1 MLLLPWGTM
10 ERIVDI
16 LVVFSAC
23 AVSFVAHSALDAG
36 VVGAAGV
43 GALLPLGGV
52 TDSAPAV
59 ACLLVAV
66 IAVLG
71 CEWTRSR
78 WRLLAPVFFC
88 VLSAAVP
95 EGLFLVPAVVYEL
108 CRFIR
113 EPLPWR
119 AAPLAVPIPFA
130 CAAAVHHVPAGTI
143 VLSAALCAL
152 AALASMRTSVL
163 LAQRDLRHRA
173 RDEYRERELVAAGDC
188 SARGRADSASLDNG
202 VSACPE
208 GAAAVDAMP
217 ACSTGYAYP
226 AASLPDERCR
236 TAFSLLTDREYEV
249 VALIAE
255 GLDNHEI
262 AAAAFLSEG
271 TVRNRISS
279 ALQKTGYA
287 NRTQLAV
294 AWWQAREG

>member
-1 MLLLPWGTM
+1 MG
-10 ERIVDI
+10 RIVDI
-16 LVVFSAC
+16 LVVFTAC
-23 AVSFVAHSALDAG
+23 AVSFVAHSTLDAG
-36 VVGAAGV
+36 VVDTAGAGV
-43 GALLPLGGV
+43 LLPFG
-52 TDSAPAV
+52 DIAASASVV

-71 CEWTRSR
+71 CEWARSG
-78 WRLLAPVFFC
+78 WRSLAPVFFC
-88 VLSAAVP
+88 ALSAVVP
-95 EGLFLVPAVVYEL
+95 EGLFFVPAATYEL

-113 EPLPWR
+113 DPLPWR

-130 CAAAVHHVPAGTI
+130 CAAAVHHVPAGAI

-152 AALASMRTSVL
+152 AALVSMRTSAL

-173 RDEYRERELVAAGDC
+173 WDEYRERELVEVEGRLV
-188 SARGRADSASLDNG
+188 RGRVDFDSR
-202 VSACPE
+202 VT
-208 GAAAVDAMP
+208 GAADRPDGTSAADAEP
-217 ACSTGYAYP
+217 AHAAMLPHLAALSTDG
-226 AASLPDERCR
+226 RCR
-236 TAFSLLTDREYEV
+236 AAFSQLTDREYEV

-262 AAAAFLSEG
+262 AAAAFISEG

-279 ALQKTGYA
+279 SLQKTGYK

>member
-1 MLLLPWGTM
+1 M

-16 LVVFSAC
+16 LVVFAAC
-23 AVSFVAHSALDAG
+23 AVSFVAHSTLDAG
-36 VVGAAGV
+36 IVGAADA
-43 GALLPLGGV
+43 GALLPSGDV
-52 TDSAPAV
+52 ADSAPAV

-88 VLSAAVP
+88 VLSAVVP
-95 EGLFLVPAVVYEL
+95 EGLFLVPAATYEL

-119 AAPLAVPIPFA
+119 AAPLAVPMPFA
-130 CAAAVHHVPAGTI
+130 CAAAVHHVPAGTV

-152 AALASMRTSVL
+152 AALVSMRTGAL

-173 RDEYRERELVAAGDC
+173 RDEYRERELVEVEGRLV
-188 SARGRADSASLDNG
+188 RGRVDFDSR
-202 VSACPE
+202 VT
-208 GAAAVDAMP
+208 GAADRPDGTSAADAEP
-217 ACSTGYAYP
+217 AHAAMLPHLAALSTDG
-226 AASLPDERCR
+226 RCR
-236 TAFSLLTDREYEV
+236 AAFSQLTDREYEV

-262 AAAAFLSEG
+262 AAAAFISEG

-279 ALQKTGYA
+279 SLQKTGYK

>member
-1 MLLLPWGTM
+1 MG
-10 ERIVDI
+10 RIVDI
-16 LVVFSAC
+16 LVVFTAC
-23 AVSFVAHSALDAG
+23 AVSFVAHSTLDAG
-36 VVGAAGV
+36 VVDTAGAGV
-43 GALLPLGGV
+43 LLPFG
-52 TDSAPAV
+52 DIAASASVV

-71 CEWTRSR
+71 CEWARSG
-78 WRLLAPVFFC
+78 WRSLAPVFFC
-88 VLSAAVP
+88 ALSAVVP
-95 EGLFLVPAVVYEL
+95 EGLFFVPAATYEL

-113 EPLPWR
+113 DPLPWR

-130 CAAAVHHVPAGTI
+130 CAAAVHHVPAGAI

-152 AALASMRTSVL
+152 AALVSMRTSAL

-173 RDEYRERELVAAGDC
+173 WDEYRERELVEVEGRLV
-188 SARGRADSASLDNG
+188 RGRVDFDSR
-202 VSACPE
+202 VT
-208 GAAAVDAMP
+208 GAADRPDGTSAADAEP
-217 ACSTGYAYP
+217 AHAATLPHLAALSTDG
-226 AASLPDERCR
+226 RCR
-236 TAFSLLTDREYEV
+236 AAFSQLTDREYEV

-262 AAAAFLSEG
+262 AAAAFISEG

-279 ALQKTGYA
+279 SLQKTGYK

>member
-1 MLLLPWGTM
+1 MV
-10 ERIVDI
+10 RIVDI
-16 LVVFSAC
+16 LVVFTAC
-23 AVSFVAHSALDAG
+23 AVSFVAHSTLDAG
-36 VVGAAGV
+36 VVDTAGAGV
-43 GALLPLGGV
+43 LLPFG
-52 TDSAPAV
+52 DIAASASVV

-71 CEWTRSR
+71 CEWARSG
-78 WRLLAPVFFC
+78 WRSLAPVFFC
-88 VLSAAVP
+88 ALSAVVP
-95 EGLFLVPAVVYEL
+95 EGLFFVPAATYEL

-113 EPLPWR
+113 DPLPWR

-130 CAAAVHHVPAGTI
+130 CAAAVHHVPAGAI

-152 AALASMRTSVL
+152 AALVSMRTSAL

-173 RDEYRERELVAAGDC
+173 WDEYRERELVEVEGRLV
-188 SARGRADSASLDNG
+188 RGRVDFDSR
-202 VSACPE
+202 VT
-208 GAAAVDAMP
+208 GAADRPDGTSAADAEPAHAVMLPHLA
-217 ACSTGYAYP
+217 ALSTDG
-226 AASLPDERCR
+226 RCR
-236 TAFSLLTDREYEV
+236 AAFSQLTDREYEV

-262 AAAAFLSEG
+262 AAAAFISEG

>member
-1 MLLLPWGTM
+1 MV
-10 ERIVDI
+10 RIVDI
-16 LVVFSAC
+16 LVVFTAC
-23 AVSFVAHSALDAG
+23 AVSFVAHSTLDAG
-36 VVGAAGV
+36 VVDTVGAGV
-43 GALLPLGGV
+43 LLPFG
-52 TDSAPAV
+52 DIAASASVV

-71 CEWTRSR
+71 CEWARSG
-78 WRLLAPVFFC
+78 WRSLAPVFFC
-88 VLSAAVP
+88 ALSAVVP
-95 EGLFLVPAVVYEL
+95 EGLFFVPAATYEL

-113 EPLPWR
+113 DPLPWR

-130 CAAAVHHVPAGTI
+130 CAAAVHHVPAGAI

-152 AALASMRTSVL
+152 AALVSMRTSAL

-173 RDEYRERELVAAGDC
+173 WDEYRERELVEVEGRLV
-188 SARGRADSASLDNG
+188 RGRVDFDSR
-202 VSACPE
+202 VT
-208 GAAAVDAMP
+208 GAADRPDGTSAADAEP
-217 ACSTGYAYP
+217 AHAAMLPHLAALSTDG
-226 AASLPDERCR
+226 RCR
-236 TAFSLLTDREYEV
+236 AAFSQLTDREYEV

-262 AAAAFLSEG
+262 AAAAFISEG

-279 ALQKTGYA
+279 SLQKTGYK

>member
-1 MLLLPWGTM
+1 M

-16 LVVFSAC
+16 LVVFAAC
-23 AVSFVAHSALDAG
+23 VVSFVAHSALDAG
-36 VVGAAGV
+36 VVGAADA
-43 GALLPLGGV
+43 GALLPSGDV
-52 TDSAPAV
+52 ADSAPAV

-71 CEWTRSR
+71 CEWARSG
-78 WRLLAPVFFC
+78 WRLLAPVLYC
-88 VLSAAVP
+88 VLSAVVP
-95 EGLFLVPAVVYEL
+95 EGLFLVPAATYEL

-130 CAAAVHHVPAGTI
+130 CAAAVHHVPAGAI

-152 AALASMRTSVL
+152 AALVSMRTSAL

-173 RDEYRERELVAAGDC
+173 WDEYREHELVGVGDFLA
-188 SARGRADSASLDNG
+188 SGRADSGCLDN
-202 VSACPE
+202 E
-208 GAAAVDAMP
+208 VDACFADSSALDGVP
-217 ACSTGYAYP
+217 VGSIGHLHP

-236 TAFSLLTDREYEV
+236 AAFPQLTECEYEV

-255 GLDNHEI
+255 GLDNHEV

-279 ALQKTGYA
+279 VLQKTGYA

-294 AWWQAREG
+294 AWWRAREG

>member
-1 MLLLPWGTM
+1 MV
-10 ERIVDI
+10 RIVDI
-16 LVVFSAC
+16 LVVFTAC
-23 AVSFVAHSALDAG
+23 AVSFVAHSTLDAG
-36 VVGAAGV
+36 VVDTAGAGV
-43 GALLPLGGV
+43 LLPFG
-52 TDSAPAV
+52 DNAASASVV

-71 CEWTRSR
+71 CEWARSG
-78 WRLLAPVFFC
+78 WRSLAPVFFC
-88 VLSAAVP
+88 ALSAVVP
-95 EGLFLVPAVVYEL
+95 EGLFFVPAATYEL

-113 EPLPWR
+113 DPLPWR

-130 CAAAVHHVPAGTI
+130 CAAAVHHVPAGAI

-152 AALASMRTSVL
+152 ASMRTSAL
-163 LAQRDLRHRA
+163 LAQRDLRHQA
-173 RDEYRERELVAAGDC
+173 WDEYREHELVEVADC
-188 SARGRADSASLDNG
+188 SAGGRADSASLDNG

-217 ACSTGYAYP
+217 ACSTGYAYSV
-226 AASLPDERCR
+226 ATLFDERCR
-236 TAFSLLTDREYEV
+236 AAFPLLTDREYEV
-249 VALIAE
+249 VSLIAE

-262 AAAAFLSEG
+262 AAAAFISEG

-279 ALQKTGYA
+279 SLQKTGYK

>member
-1 MLLLPWGTM
+1 MV
-10 ERIVDI
+10 RIVDI
-16 LVVFSAC
+16 LVVFTAC
-23 AVSFVAHSALDAG
+23 AVSFVAHSTLDAG
-36 VVGAAGV
+36 VVDTAGAGV
-43 GALLPLGGV
+43 LLPFG
-52 TDSAPAV
+52 DIAASASVV

-71 CEWTRSR
+71 CEWARSG
-78 WRLLAPVFFC
+78 WRSLAPVFFC
-88 VLSAAVP
+88 ALSAVVP
-95 EGLFLVPAVVYEL
+95 EGLFFVPAATYEL

-113 EPLPWR
+113 DPSPWR

-130 CAAAVHHVPAGTI
+130 CAAAVHHVPAGAI

-152 AALASMRTSVL
+152 AALVSMRTSAL

-173 RDEYRERELVAAGDC
+173 WDEYRERELVEVEGRLV
-188 SARGRADSASLDNG
+188 RGRVDFDSR
-202 VSACPE
+202 VT
-208 GAAAVDAMP
+208 GAANRPDGTSAADAEPAHAVMLPHLA
-217 ACSTGYAYP
+217 ALST
-226 AASLPDERCR
+226 DERCR
-236 TAFSLLTDREYEV
+236 AAFSQLTDREYEV

-262 AAAAFLSEG
+262 AAAAFISEG

-279 ALQKTGYA
+279 SLQKTGYK

>member
-1 MLLLPWGTM
+1 MG
-10 ERIVDI
+10 RIVDI
-16 LVVFSAC
+16 LVVFTAC
-23 AVSFVAHSALDAG
+23 AVSFVAHSTLDAG
-36 VVGAAGV
+36 VVDTAGAGV
-43 GALLPLGGV
+43 LLPFG
-52 TDSAPAV
+52 DIAASASVV

-71 CEWTRSR
+71 CEWARSG
-78 WRLLAPVFFC
+78 WRSLAPVFFC
-88 VLSAAVP
+88 ALSAVVP
-95 EGLFLVPAVVYEL
+95 EGLFFVPAATYEL

-113 EPLPWR
+113 DPLPWR

-130 CAAAVHHVPAGTI
+130 CAAAVHHVPAGAI

-152 AALASMRTSVL
+152 AALVSMRTSAL

-173 RDEYRERELVAAGDC
+173 WDEYRKRELVEVEGRLV
-188 SARGRADSASLDNG
+188 RGRVDFDSR
-202 VSACPE
+202 VT
-208 GAAAVDAMP
+208 GAADRPDGTSAADAEP
-217 ACSTGYAYP
+217 AHAAMLPHLAALSTDG
-226 AASLPDERCR
+226 RCR
-236 TAFSLLTDREYEV
+236 AAFSQLTDREYEV

-262 AAAAFLSEG
+262 AAAAFISEG

-279 ALQKTGYA
+279 SLQKTGYK

>member
-1 MLLLPWGTM
+1 MV
-10 ERIVDI
+10 RIVDI
-16 LVVFSAC
+16 LVVFAAC
-23 AVSFVAHSALDAG
+23 AVSFVAHSTLDAG
-36 VVGAAGV
+36 VVDTAGAGV
-43 GALLPLGGV
+43 LLPFG
-52 TDSAPAV
+52 DIAASASVV

-71 CEWTRSR
+71 CEWARSG
-78 WRLLAPVFFC
+78 WRSLAPVFFC
-88 VLSAAVP
+88 ALSAVVP
-95 EGLFLVPAVVYEL
+95 EGLFFVPAATYEL

-113 EPLPWR
+113 DPLPWR

-152 AALASMRTSVL
+152 AALASMRTSAL

-173 RDEYRERELVAAGDC
+173 WDEYRERELVAAGDC

-236 TAFSLLTDREYEV
+236 TAFSLLTEREYEV

-262 AAAAFLSEG
+262 AVAAFLSEG

>member
-1 MLLLPWGTM
+1 MG
-10 ERIVDI
+10 RIVDI
-16 LVVFSAC
+16 LVVFTAC
-23 AVSFVAHSALDAG
+23 AVSFVAHSTLDAG
-36 VVGAAGV
+36 VVDTAGAGV
-43 GALLPLGGV
+43 LLPFG
-52 TDSAPAV
+52 DIAASASVV

-71 CEWTRSR
+71 CEWARSG
-78 WRLLAPVFFC
+78 WRSLAPVFFC
-88 VLSAAVP
+88 ALSAVVP
-95 EGLFLVPAVVYEL
+95 EGLFFVPAATYEL

-113 EPLPWR
+113 DPLPWR

-130 CAAAVHHVPAGTI
+130 CAAAVHHVPAGAI

-152 AALASMRTSVL
+152 ASMRTSAL

-173 RDEYRERELVAAGDC
+173 WDEYRERELVEVEGRLV
-188 SARGRADSASLDNG
+188 RGRVDFDSR
-202 VSACPE
+202 VT
-208 GAAAVDAMP
+208 GAADRPDGTSAADAEP
-217 ACSTGYAYP
+217 AHAAMLPHLAALSTDG
-226 AASLPDERCR
+226 RCR
-236 TAFSLLTDREYEV
+236 AAFSQLTDRECEV

-262 AAAAFLSEG
+262 AAAAFISEG

-279 ALQKTGYA
+279 SLQKTGYK

>member
-1 MLLLPWGTM
+1 MG
-10 ERIVDI
+10 RIVDI
-16 LVVFSAC
+16 LVVFTAC
-23 AVSFVAHSALDAG
+23 AVSFVAHSTLDAG
-36 VVGAAGV
+36 VVDTAGAGV
-43 GALLPLGGV
+43 LLPFGD
-52 TDSAPAV
+52 TAASASVV

-71 CEWTRSR
+71 CEWARSG
-78 WRLLAPVFFC
+78 WRSLAPVFFC
-88 VLSAAVP
+88 ALSAVVP
-95 EGLFLVPAVVYEL
+95 EGLFFVPAATYEL

-113 EPLPWR
+113 DPLPWR

-130 CAAAVHHVPAGTI
+130 CAAAVHHVPAGAI

-152 AALASMRTSVL
+152 AALVSMRTSAL

-173 RDEYRERELVAAGDC
+173 WDEYRERELVEVEGRLV
-188 SARGRADSASLDNG
+188 RGRVDFDSR
-202 VSACPE
+202 VT
-208 GAAAVDAMP
+208 GAADRPDGTSAADAEP
-217 ACSTGYAYP
+217 AHAAMLPHLAALSTDG
-226 AASLPDERCR
+226 RCR
-236 TAFSLLTDREYEV
+236 AAFSQLTDREYEV

-262 AAAAFLSEG
+262 AAAAFISEG

-279 ALQKTGYA
+279 SLQKTGYK

>member
-1 MLLLPWGTM
+1 MG
-10 ERIVDI
+10 RIVDI
-16 LVVFSAC
+16 LVVFTAC
-23 AVSFVAHSALDAG
+23 AVSFIAHSVLDAG

-43 GALLPLGGV
+43 GALLPLGDV

-78 WRLLAPVFFC
+78 WRLLAPVFLC

-95 EGLFLVPAVVYEL
+95 EGLFLVPAATYEL

-119 AAPLAVPIPFA
+119 AAPLAVPIPLA
-130 CAAAVHHVPAGTI
+130 CTAAVHHAPAGTI

-152 AALASMRTSVL
+152 AALASMRTSAL

-173 RDEYRERELVAAGDC
+173 WDEYRERELVEVEGRLV
-188 SARGRADSASLDNG
+188 RGRVDFDSR
-202 VSACPE
+202 VT
-208 GAAAVDAMP
+208 GAADRPDGTSAADAEP
-217 ACSTGYAYP
+217 AHAAMLPHLAALSTDG
-226 AASLPDERCR
+226 RCR
-236 TAFSLLTDREYEV
+236 AAFSQLTDREYEV

-262 AAAAFLSEG
+262 AAAAFISEG

-279 ALQKTGYA
+279 SLQKTGYK

>member
-1 MLLLPWGTM
+1 MV
-10 ERIVDI
+10 RIVDI
-16 LVVFSAC
+16 LVVFTAC
-23 AVSFVAHSALDAG
+23 AVSFVAHSTLDAG
-36 VVGAAGV
+36 VVDTAGAGV
-43 GALLPLGGV
+43 LLPFG
-52 TDSAPAV
+52 DIAASASVV

-71 CEWTRSR
+71 CEWARSG
-78 WRLLAPVFFC
+78 WRSLAPVFFC
-88 VLSAAVP
+88 ALSAVVP
-95 EGLFLVPAVVYEL
+95 EGLFFVPAATYEL

-113 EPLPWR
+113 DPLPWR

-130 CAAAVHHVPAGTI
+130 CAAAVHHVPAGAI

-152 AALASMRTSVL
+152 AALVSMRTSAL

-173 RDEYRERELVAAGDC
+173 WDEYRERELVEVEGRLV
-188 SARGRADSASLDNG
+188 RGRVDFDSR
-202 VSACPE
+202 VT
-208 GAAAVDAMP
+208 GAADRPDGTSAADAEPAHAVMLPHLA
-217 ACSTGYAYP
+217 ALSTDG
-226 AASLPDERCR
+226 RCR
-236 TAFSLLTDREYEV
+236 AAFSQLTDREYEV

-262 AAAAFLSEG
+262 AAAAFISEG

-279 ALQKTGYA
+279 SLQKTGYK

>member
-1 MLLLPWGTM
+1 M
-10 ERIVDI
+10 
-16 LVVFSAC
+16 F
-23 AVSFVAHSALDAG
+23 
-36 VVGAAGV
+36 
-43 GALLPLGGV
+43 
-52 TDSAPAV
+52 
-59 ACLLVAV
+59 
-66 IAVLG
+66 
-71 CEWTRSR
+71 
-78 WRLLAPVFFC
+78 APVFLC

-95 EGLFLVPAVVYEL
+95 EGLFLVPAATYEL

-119 AAPLAVPIPFA
+119 AAPLAAPIPFA

-152 AALASMRTSVL
+152 AALASMRTSAL
-163 LAQRDLRHRA
+163 LVQRDLRHRA
-173 RDEYRERELVAAGDC
+173 WDEYRERELVAAGDC

>member
-1 MLLLPWGTM
+1 MV
-10 ERIVDI
+10 RIVDI
-16 LVVFSAC
+16 LVVFTAC
-23 AVSFVAHSALDAG
+23 AVSFVAHSTLDAG
-36 VVGAAGV
+36 VVDTAGAGV
-43 GALLPLGGV
+43 LLPFG
-52 TDSAPAV
+52 DIAASASVV

-71 CEWTRSR
+71 CEWARSG
-78 WRLLAPVFFC
+78 WRSLAPVFFC
-88 VLSAAVP
+88 ALSAVVP
-95 EGLFLVPAVVYEL
+95 EGLFFVPAATYEL

-113 EPLPWR
+113 DPLPWR

-130 CAAAVHHVPAGTI
+130 CAAAVHHVPAGAI

-152 AALASMRTSVL
+152 AALVSMRTSAL

-173 RDEYRERELVAAGDC
+173 WDEYRERELVEVEGRLV
-188 SARGRADSASLDNG
+188 RGRVDFDSR
-202 VSACPE
+202 VT
-208 GAAAVDAMP
+208 GAADRPDGTSAADAEP
-217 ACSTGYAYP
+217 AHAAMLPHLAALSTDG
-226 AASLPDERCR
+226 RCR
-236 TAFSLLTDREYEV
+236 AAFSQLTDREYEV

-262 AAAAFLSEG
+262 AAAAFISEG

-279 ALQKTGYA
+279 SLQKTGYK

>member
-1 MLLLPWGTM
+1 MG
-10 ERIVDI
+10 RIVDI
-16 LVVFSAC
+16 LVVFTAC
-23 AVSFVAHSALDAG
+23 AVSFVAHSTLDAG
-36 VVGAAGV
+36 VVDTAGAGV
-43 GALLPLGGV
+43 LLPFG
-52 TDSAPAV
+52 DIAASASVV

-71 CEWTRSR
+71 CEWARSG
-78 WRLLAPVFFC
+78 WRSLAPVFFC
-88 VLSAAVP
+88 ALSAVVP
-95 EGLFLVPAVVYEL
+95 EGLFFVPAATYEL

-113 EPLPWR
+113 DPLPWR

-130 CAAAVHHVPAGTI
+130 CAAAVHHVPAGAI

-152 AALASMRTSVL
+152 AALVSMRTSAL

-173 RDEYRERELVAAGDC
+173 WDEYRERELVEVEGRLV
-188 SARGRADSASLDNG
+188 RGRVDFDSR
-202 VSACPE
+202 VT
-208 GAAAVDAMP
+208 GAADRPDGTSAADAEPAHAVMLPHLA
-217 ACSTGYAYP
+217 ALSTDG
-226 AASLPDERCR
+226 RCR
-236 TAFSLLTDREYEV
+236 AAFSQLTDREYEV

-262 AAAAFLSEG
+262 AAAAFISEG

-279 ALQKTGYA
+279 SLQKTGYK